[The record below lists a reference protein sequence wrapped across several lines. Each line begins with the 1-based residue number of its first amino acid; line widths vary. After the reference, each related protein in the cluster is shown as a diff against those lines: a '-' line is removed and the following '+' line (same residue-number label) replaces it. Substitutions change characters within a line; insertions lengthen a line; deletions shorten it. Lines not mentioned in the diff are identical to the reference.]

1 VTGICLNNIVVCL
14 TPAVTLLK
22 ELNHSFDSSFV
33 QPIANTIETLI
44 NVLQLIG
51 PGGRHSKKLSY
62 IIPQNVK
69 QNKKECAQ
77 LMEHIH
83 QVLYAIINLYF
94 KSETVGSLLP
104 TLLDNVNNF
113 IA

>member
-1 VTGICLNNIVVCL
+1 MAQQLLTSIPQNARQSTVTGIRLNNIVVCL

-22 ELNHSFDSSFV
+22 ELNHSFDSPFV
-33 QPIANTIETLI
+33 QPIANTIEALI
-44 NVLQLIG
+44 NVLQ
-51 PGGRHSKKLSY
+51 
-62 IIPQNVK
+62 NVK
-69 QNKKECAQ
+69 RNKKECAQ

-83 QVLYAIINLYF
+83 RVLYAIINLYF

-113 IA
+113 IV